1 VQIPGGVRDFWR
13 LGLRRDT
20 PTGQLRAGVAQAAFP
35 TFAILAWQPP
45 SGKINCMPPPNEPVK
60 QKSLHQLA
68 EDTGAYPAEAFE
80 FVQRG
85 LSYTVQKVHGNL
97 VDPEACRHVSGPQ
110 LCHGLR
116 EFALSQWGLMART
129 VLRRWGITST
139 LDFGQIVFALIQAD
153 QMQRTEEDTLDDF
166 RNVYDFR
173 TAFESGYRI
182 HTAS

>member
-1 VQIPGGVRDFWR
+1 
-13 LGLRRDT
+13 
-20 PTGQLRAGVAQAAFP
+20 
-35 TFAILAWQPP
+35 
-45 SGKINCMPPPNEPVK
+45 
-60 QKSLHQLA
+60 
-68 EDTGAYPAEAFE
+68 
-80 FVQRG
+80 
-85 LSYTVQKVHGNL
+85 
-97 VDPEACRHVSGPQ
+97 
-110 LCHGLR
+110 
-116 EFALSQWGLMART
+116 MART